1 MERKGSITV
10 FLALTL
16 SVLVVL
22 VSALLESVRVSC
34 GRAHVL
40 NGADVGLYSL
50 FAQYDRELLE
60 SYETVSYTHLVLC
73 HLLTFS
79 RSSTFC
85 EIPTTAEKVL
95 QIYIYVIPYSH
106 LNVHNPIS
114 QPPGKKIYGQT
125 SRHHRHSKQVS
136 I

>member
-60 SYETVSYTHLVLC
+60 SYEIFGLYPSVSSEGV
-73 HLLTFS
+73 
-79 RSSTFC
+79 
-85 EIPTTAEKVL
+85 PV
-95 QIYIYVIPYSH
+95 
-106 LNVHNPIS
+106 
-114 QPPGKKIYGQT
+114 G
-125 SRHHRHSKQVS
+125 
-136 I
+136 